1 MPDEAKRRQY
11 RIGTYAQNMG
21 VTPDLL
27 KHYEKKGLLH
37 AQTAENGYRYYPF
50 SESVP
55 LLECFSLRGYEM
67 PLQQMRDLLY
77 GGTLENLHEV
87 LDERAQ
93 ALRNRVL
100 RDQIVLREYEAF
112 DRWMKRME
120 HRSIYML
127 MEEKEDVYFLPHS
140 KERDFLQDS
149 RIRELLPRWIEWMP
163 AVKSCRRISWQ
174 PDEHGVADSYWGLSV
189 PVPVAEECGI
199 PLNDVVERLPGG
211 RQLICHY
218 RAHLT
223 PRQSGNAV
231 WTQVQEELSKASLKP
246 SGPIRQT
253 VLASLFS
260 TENRTAC
267 GFYAIPM
274 DESWR
279 ECTT

>member
-1 MPDEAKRRQY
+1 M
-11 RIGTYAQNMG
+11 
-21 VTPDLL
+21 
-27 KHYEKKGLLH
+27 GLLH
-37 AQTAENGYRYYPF
+37 AQTAENGYRYYAF
-50 SESVP
+50 YESVP

-149 RIRELLPRWIEWMP
+149 RIWEPLPRWIEWMP
-163 AVKSCRRISWQ
+163 AVKSCRKIAYRENE
-174 PDEHGVADSYWGLSV
+174 DCLADSYWGLAV
-189 PVPVAEECGI
+189 PVSAAEKCGI
-199 PLNDVVERLPGG
+199 PVNDVVERLPGG
-211 RQLICHY
+211 RQMICHY
-218 RAHLT
+218 RVNIALPKRNT
-223 PRQSGNAV
+223 V
-231 WTQVQEELSKASLKP
+231 WFRVKEELKKASLKP
-246 SGPIRQT
+246 SGPVRQI

-260 TENRTAC
+260 PDSRTAC
-267 GFYAIPM
+267 GWFAIPL
-274 DESWR
+274 DL
-279 ECTT
+279 